1 MVTRR
6 YGISGSDMFKRYNEN
21 ACITNYIRV
30 KSEIV
35 QKINEL
41 QKKEPSHFC
50 NNCGV
55 IRTHIFAENNKINN
69 CFFSNSKSP
78 KLIDDDDIK
87 RFIQDCIEYKKC
99 VHNRTSSAKKT
110 AAPARASA
118 GKDKQQSG
126 RDSKTSKP
134 GDSPIKGPSGQD
146 QNRASGKALTE
157 AKPIAQKSNGISSPH
172 NSGEAQEDASKQI
185 ANPPISTSG
194 RIETQEQRISP
205 SAHRPVSGT
214 GTHPSGFIEGT
225 PKGKDQLLKSTKFV
239 DSGKGTSQS
248 DSTSDQVAKEQNV
261 KNQDSGDGASVTE
274 ITKIRDPATKGVDTD
289 ACSNTPEGK
298 ETCDEK
304 SVIRESAIV
313 SSVDVSTKLDITLD
327 EYECS
332 EEDFYELLDSE
343 TLRGEAGDREVSSIK
358 VTGNEKH
365 GTVLN
370 ASEPDLNA
378 GENTEHAVLSQGHF
392 GALSEGASG
401 VKTCQST
408 APIISSSECITLNR
422 VDESSSSLKK
432 KIDSDEGKNHEKLSD
447 RHDTRE
453 LFQSDSQKSPQQGQ
467 LYSEEE
473 SSLQEQEHSG
483 VATLN
488 GKEYLN
494 NPDTTNIIHLIEY
507 YKKYIISGLLPMV
520 IFLLLFLLIKCTPLG
535 TFVTKKKERKRKE
548 MSEKLQRVLS
558 EPSATRESR
567 IPFSYSAFEYS
578 S

>member
-146 QNRASGKALTE
+146 QNRANGKALTE

-214 GTHPSGFIEGT
+214 GTHPSGSIEGT

-408 APIISSSECITLNR
+408 APIISIPRCVHSNSVTKFEKNPQKETRSEQEN
-422 VDESSSSLKK
+422 
-432 KIDSDEGKNHEKLSD
+432 N
-447 RHDTRE
+447 
-453 LFQSDSQKSPQQGQ
+453 QGQ
-467 LYSEEE
+467 LSSRQESHQVHQLSQQKLAQKQGRLHSQQE
-473 SSLQEQEHSG
+473 SSIQEEAHSG
-483 VATLN
+483 GN
-488 GKEYLN
+488 
-494 NPDTTNIIHLIEY
+494 H
-507 YKKYIISGLLPMV
+507 YIIKDIIQHLHLQKNCSFNQIIYYPRS
-520 IFLLLFLLIKCTPLG
+520 
-535 TFVTKKKERKRKE
+535 ERSIYTNKF
-548 MSEKLQRVLS
+548 
-558 EPSATRESR
+558 
-567 IPFSYSAFEYS
+567 IYI
-578 S
+578 